1 MFVSDRNHGNLEGV
15 KTVFPDCNHGY
26 CYKHLTANLKD
37 KFRGVPK
44 LVCAKVVR
52 QFADCVYAST
62 KDEFNRCYAKLIA
75 TGGQRCSSFIA
86 DLLPEK
92 WSHAYFEGQRYGQ
105 MTSNEC
111 ESWNARIRLTS
122 GFSAHIQV
130 NASSLVKQYAHKQT

>member
-1 MFVSDRNHGNLEGV
+1 MALVYRTLETVDYNQRKLVFVSDRNHGILKGV

-44 LVCAKVVR
+44 LVRAKVVR

-62 KDEFNRCYAKLIA
+62 KDEFNHCHAKLIA

-86 DLLPEK
+86 DLFRRSGP
-92 WSHAYFEGQRYGQ
+92 
-105 MTSNEC
+105 M
-111 ESWNARIRLTS
+111 LTLK
-122 GFSAHIQV
+122 GKDTV
-130 NASSLVKQYAHKQT
+130 R